1 VRAAAGAAQVLKEM
15 SPEPP
20 LQLVSFHSTS
30 KGFLG
35 ECGLRGGYLELCGF
49 DPEVQ
54 VALFSCFMC
63 GICLTLRFLPPSC
76 LLPRLNSMRP
86 MRQAQ
91 LLKLVSIGLC
101 SNTLGQIATGL
112 MVHPPRPGDPSYATY
127 VAERDGIMSSLQRRA
142 QRLVSAKLGLDCAQ
156 CSA

>member
-1 VRAAAGAAQVLKEM
+1 MRAAAGAAQVLKEM

-54 VALFSCFMC
+54 VALF
-63 GICLTLRFLPPSC
+63 
-76 LLPRLNSMRP
+76 LLFHVWPRLNSMRP

-101 SNTLGQIATGL
+101 SNTIGQIGTGL